1 MRTARKRRSFLLKK
15 TIHIWNS
22 AAYRSYLTTRS
33 ATGDAE
39 WEEARHPRDD
49 SGQFASR
56 NGEDHNDS
64 YPEKNY
70 PEYKGQG
77 QKAVDFLMRKQSGQ
91 IKGAFNRKEIGDIDI
106 VWGKV
111 IDSEKHTGYGL
122 AHIIDKHGEAVAKKL
137 GEIVEK
143 GKLYQTSS
151 NGRIAIEKDD
161 FTVAIR
167 RSWNGNKKT
176 WIVTG
181 FEKEKTENSPNP
193 SAADDYTVATSPKP
207 TSNITHD
214 TAEVKSIAGLWRMI
228 KSA

>member
-1 MRTARKRRSFLLKK
+1 MEFSSLQNLFDYAKRDRY
-15 TIHIWNS
+15 TV
-22 AAYRSYLTTRS
+22 T
-33 ATGDAE
+33 DAE
-39 WEEARHPRDD
+39 WEESKHPRDE
-49 SGQFASR
+49 SGKR
-56 NGEDHNDS
+56 DDHDDS

-77 QKAVDFLMRKQSGQ
+77 QKAVDFLMRKRSGQ

-106 VWGKV
+106 RWGKV

-122 AHIIDKHGEAVAKKL
+122 AHIIDKHGE
-137 GEIVEK
+137 
-143 GKLYQTSS
+143 
-151 NGRIAIEKDD
+151 
-161 FTVAIR
+161 TVAIR

-207 TSNITHD
+207 IRGG
-214 TAEVKSIAGLWRMI
+214 AEKFGLSTRRQYNTRYGGSQINSGIM
-228 KSA
+228 ADD

>member
-1 MRTARKRRSFLLKK
+1 MEFSSLQNLFDYAKRDRYSV
-15 TIHIWNS
+15 T
-22 AAYRSYLTTRS
+22 
-33 ATGDAE
+33 DAE
-39 WEEARHPRDD
+39 WEEARHPRDE
-49 SGQFASR
+49 SGQFA
-56 NGEDHNDS
+56 NGNEDDHDDS

-70 PEYKGQG
+70 SEYKGQG
-77 QKAVDFLMRKQSGQ
+77 QKAVDFLMRKRSGQ

-106 VWGKV
+106 MWGKV

-122 AHIIDKHGEAVAKKL
+122 AHIIDKHGETVAKKL

-151 NGRIAIEKDD
+151 NGRIAIEKDN

-181 FEKEKTENSPNP
+181 FEKEKTENSPSP

-207 TSNITHD
+207 IRGGTEKQTHASSTNIAD
-214 TAEVKSIAGLWRMI
+214 NAPEVKSIAGLWRMI